1 MPFAGHGNIGKFGT
15 GLSGDLADTPA
26 VYPQSHILLND
37 MTNDRR
43 RIKKGSDSMSKKTE
57 SIEFRLSPEQK
68 QDLARRVA
76 QDGQTMSGYLRDL
89 VAQDIGTQDQ
99 VDASVAAGGV
109 SFAKGDTRM
118 KTLLSNTTTRVSIMA
133 LPALLL
139 AGGYL
144 ASASMPAQASSDA
157 RVAFAELDSNGDGQV
172 TETEYLAFN
181 YGDEPAM
188 PPVPEVCAGSEVAA
202 EMSRPVKDML
212 REDMAHMDA
221 NADKVITYDEL
232 EAVMQREAV
241 ETFLEA
247 DEDGNGLVTVD
258 EVIAYENAAEQLVPE
273 ELTQDLGAS
282 VDCIVALKATLEKW
296 EADWDADT
304 AAMGHDDGED
314 LDLTTLQ
321 GARLFIA
328 EYDENR
334 DGRLSLS
341 EVVHN

>member
-1 MPFAGHGNIGKFGT
+1 
-15 GLSGDLADTPA
+15 
-26 VYPQSHILLND
+26 
-37 MTNDRR
+37 
-43 RIKKGSDSMSKKTE
+43 MSKKTE
-57 SIEFRLSPEQK
+57 SVEFRLSPELK
-68 QDLARRVA
+68 ENLARRVA
-76 QDGQTMSGYLRDL
+76 ADGQTMSGYLRDL
-89 VAQDIGTQDQ
+89 VSQDMAD
-99 VDASVAAGGV
+99 VSVAADGV
-109 SFAKGDTRM
+109 SHNKGDTQM
-118 KTLLSNTTTRVSIMA
+118 KKELFKSSSRLSLMA
-133 LPALLL
+133 LPVLIL

-144 ASASMPAQASSDA
+144 TSASMPAQASSDA

-258 EVIAYENAAEQLVPE
+258 EVIAYENAEEQLVPE
-273 ELTQDLGAS
+273 ELAQDLGAS
-282 VDCIVALKATLEKW
+282 VECVVALQDTLEKW
-296 EADWDADT
+296 EAEWNADVV
-304 AAMGHDDGED
+304 AMGDDAGEE
-314 LDLTTLQ
+314 LDLSTLH

-328 EYDENR
+328 EYDEDR

-341 EVVHN
+341 EVVQN